1 MRCLSCADCSTHI
14 VLAKL
19 LRIIVVQNLHQEV
32 TMHSDKGPSVWQR
45 KLRFEDE
52 EIWTVLPASVREQ
65 CLTLWRQVLASVV
78 KTDQGRQN
86 EREG

>member
-1 MRCLSCADCSTHI
+1 
-14 VLAKL
+14 
-19 LRIIVVQNLHQEV
+19 
-32 TMHSDKGPSVWQR
+32 MHSNESPSVQQR

-52 EIWTVLPASVREQ
+52 EIWTALPASVKEQ
-65 CLTLWRQVLASVV
+65 CLTLWRQVFASVL

>member
-1 MRCLSCADCSTHI
+1 
-14 VLAKL
+14 
-19 LRIIVVQNLHQEV
+19 
-32 TMHSDKGPSVWQR
+32 MHSNESPSVWQR

-52 EIWTVLPASVREQ
+52 EIWTVLPARVKEQ
-65 CLTLWRQVLASVV
+65 CLTLWRQVLASVL

>member
-1 MRCLSCADCSTHI
+1 MRCLSCADCSTRI
-14 VLAKL
+14 NLAKL

-32 TMHSDKGPSVWQR
+32 TMHSNESPSVWQR

-52 EIWTVLPASVREQ
+52 EIWTALPASVREQ